1 MNRKEKIL
9 LAMGVILQEYKEKI
23 HISTIGSCALC
34 REFHTI
40 TKWDDEYRH
49 PCHKCPMFVFH
60 LKTKPESR
68 YPELS
73 CMYRKC
79 KPFYCREG
87 QRMNKS
93 IQRVTE
99 FYEKAIEGLHGLSN
113 EDLAKTDCFQYL
125 IDIDKEVYLKY
136 LKQT

>member
-9 LAMGVILQEYKEKI
+9 LAMGVILQEYRDKT
-23 HISTIGSCALC
+23 HIATIGNCSLC
-34 REFHTI
+34 QEFHTDWI
-40 TKWDDEYRH
+40 QRAEERH

-60 LKTKPESR
+60 KKTKSE

-73 CMYRKC
+73 CLYRKC
-79 KPFYCREG
+79 KPFYCHEG

-125 IDIDKEVYLKY
+125 VDIDKEVYLKH